1 MLAVVLVPEDIQV
14 RWELLD
20 WVVVAKVA
28 TNMVTDQQEQSTP
41 VVVAVVEEHLQQMG
55 SMVVLEL

>member
-1 MLAVVLVPEDIQV
+1 MLVAVLVPEDIQV

-28 TNMVTDQQEQSTP
+28 TNMVADQQEQSTP
-41 VVVAVVEEHLQQMG
+41 VVVVVVEEHLQQMG